1 MVTSDDEY
9 DFDDLVLDER
19 TLAVLDATERDLVA
33 AIPSTSHP
41 RSPAEQPP
49 TKRLKTNDGWVP
61 LQQQPHKRS
70 SPSKGI
76 PKSRFSLE
84 DTDLPEI
91 TISNGFYSGPGR
103 FFVGSQ
109 QSEPPTSPRALPNNT
124 RGSNV
129 DADSD
134 VVMLPTPSQQGRPLR
149 EASVVL
155 PNDTSRKLPLAQPS
169 LALQSKRERSVPT
182 SNVVSGPRKASIRHA
197 GPSNASR
204 PSTLT
209 RSSSFSDAMRA
220 AVRSALSEVDSP
232 AIRRSASAASS
243 DSPSSQA
250 AAPRAHLQEPV
261 PNPPQATVHSRLE
274 RFSHSQRRERSLPPQ
289 YLQPH
294 RPPSQHE
301 ASGAQLVR
309 VSQTVRR
316 RQRTPLDQIVMLIGD
331 LFAFQDESETLRS
344 QVEEVRSAFP
354 AYFPLANFCYIA

>member
-1 MVTSDDEY
+1 MVSSDDEY
-9 DFDDLVLDER
+9 GFDDLVLDER
-19 TLAVLDATERDLVA
+19 TLAVLDATERELVA
-33 AIPSTSHP
+33 AIPSISHP
-41 RSPAEQPP
+41 RSPAEQQP

-124 RGSNV
+124 RGSTV
-129 DADSD
+129 DTDSD
-134 VVMLPTPSQQGRPLR
+134 VIMLPTPSQQGHPLR
-149 EASVVL
+149 ESSVVL

-169 LALQSKRERSVPT
+169 LALQSNRERNVPT
-182 SNVVSGPRKASIRHA
+182 SSVVSGPRKAPIRHA

-220 AVRSALSEVDSP
+220 AVRSALSEADNP
-232 AIRRSASAASS
+232 AIRRSSSAASS
-243 DSPSSQA
+243 DSPSSQV
-250 AAPRAHLQEPV
+250 AAPRAQVQEPV
-261 PNPPQATVHSRLE
+261 PNPPQAAVHSRLE
-274 RFSHSQRRERSLPPQ
+274 RFSQSQRRERSLPPQ
-289 YLQPH
+289 YLQLH
-294 RPPSQHE
+294 SE
-301 ASGAQLVR
+301 ASGAQPVR
-309 VSQTVRR
+309 ASQ
-316 RQRTPLDQIVMLIGD
+316 DGN
-331 LFAFQDESETLRS
+331 ETLRS
-344 QVEEVRSAFP
+344 LVEEVRSACPGIF
-354 AYFPLANFCYIA
+354 LVLISVT

>member
-9 DFDDLVLDER
+9 GFDDLVLDER

-41 RSPAEQPP
+41 RSPAEQQP

-109 QSEPPTSPRALPNNT
+109 QSEPPTSPRAMLNNP
-124 RGSNV
+124 RGSTA

-134 VVMLPTPSQQGRPLR
+134 VVMLPTPPQHGHPLR

-155 PNDTSRKLPLAQPS
+155 PNDTSRKPPLAPN
-169 LALQSKRERSVPT
+169 LALQSNRERNVHT
-182 SNVVSGPRKASIRHA
+182 SNDVSGPIKAPIRHA
-197 GPSNASR
+197 GPSNTSR

-220 AVRSALSEVDSP
+220 AVRSALSEADSP
-232 AIRRSASAASS
+232 AIRRSSSAALS
-243 DSPSSQA
+243 DTPSSQA
-250 AAPRAHLQEPV
+250 AAPRSHVQESTR
-261 PNPPQATVHSRLE
+261 NLPQVVVHSRLE

-289 YLQPH
+289 HLQPH
-294 RPPSQHE
+294 GAPSQHE
-301 ASGAQLVR
+301 ASGVQPVR
-309 VSQTVRR
+309 GSQIVR
-316 RQRTPLDQIVMLIGD
+316 QPQHTSLDQTTMLTGD
-331 LFAFQDESETLRS
+331 LFAFQDENETLKS
-344 QVEEVRSAFP
+344 QLEEVCSACP
-354 AYFPLANFCYIA
+354 AIFLSLISVT

>member
-41 RSPAEQPP
+41 RSPAEQQP

-109 QSEPPTSPRALPNNT
+109 QSEPPTTSPRALPTNT
-124 RGSNV
+124 RGSTV

-134 VVMLPTPSQQGRPLR
+134 IVMLPTPSQQGHPLR

-155 PNDTSRKLPLAQPS
+155 PNDTSRKSHLAQPS
-169 LALQSKRERSVPT
+169 LALQSNRERNVPT
-182 SNVVSGPRKASIRHA
+182 SNVVSGPRKAPIRHA

-204 PSTLT
+204 SSTLT

-232 AIRRSASAASS
+232 AIQRSSSAASS

-261 PNPPQATVHSRLE
+261 PTPPQATVHSRLE

-289 YLQPH
+289 NLQPH

-301 ASGAQLVR
+301 ASRTQLAR
-309 VSQTVRR
+309 VSQMV
-316 RQRTPLDQIVMLIGD
+316 RQRQRIPLDQTIMLIGD
-331 LFAFQDESETLRS
+331 LFAFQAENETLRS
-344 QVEEVRSAFP
+344 HLEEVRSACP
-354 AYFPLANFCYIA
+354 AISLSLISVT

>member
-1 MVTSDDEY
+1 MVSSDDEY
-9 DFDDLVLDER
+9 GFDDLVLDER
-19 TLAVLDATERDLVA
+19 TLAVLDATERELVA
-33 AIPSTSHP
+33 AIPSISHP
-41 RSPAEQPP
+41 RSPAEQQP

-61 LQQQPHKRS
+61 LLQQPHKRL

-124 RGSNV
+124 RGSTV

-134 VVMLPTPSQQGRPLR
+134 VIMLPTPSQQGHPLR
-149 EASVVL
+149 ESSVVL

-169 LALQSKRERSVPT
+169 LALQSNGERNVPT
-182 SNVVSGPRKASIRHA
+182 NSVVSGPRKAPIRHA

-220 AVRSALSEVDSP
+220 AVRSALSEAHNP
-232 AIRRSASAASS
+232 AIRRSSSAASS
-243 DSPSSQA
+243 DSPSSQV
-250 AAPRAHLQEPV
+250 AAPRAQLQEPV
-261 PNPPQATVHSRLE
+261 PNPPQAAVHSRHE
-274 RFSHSQRRERSLPPQ
+274 RFSQSQRRERSLPPQ
-289 YLQPH
+289 YLQLH
-294 RPPSQHE
+294 SE
-301 ASGAQLVR
+301 ASGAQPVR
-309 VSQTVRR
+309 ASQ
-316 RQRTPLDQIVMLIGD
+316 DGN
-331 LFAFQDESETLRS
+331 ETLRPL
-344 QVEEVRSAFP
+344 VEEVRSAYP
-354 AYFPLANFCYIA
+354 VISLSLISVT

>member
-1 MVTSDDEY
+1 MVSSDDEY
-9 DFDDLVLDER
+9 GFDDLVLDER
-19 TLAVLDATERDLVA
+19 TLAVLDATERELVA

-41 RSPAEQPP
+41 RSPAEQQP

-61 LQQQPHKRS
+61 LQPQSHKRP

-124 RGSNV
+124 RGSTA

-134 VVMLPTPSQQGRPLR
+134 VIMLPTPSQQGHLLR
-149 EASVVL
+149 EASAVL
-155 PNDTSRKLPLAQPS
+155 PNDTSRKLPRAQPS
-169 LALQSKRERSVPT
+169 LALQSNRERNVPT
-182 SNVVSGPRKASIRHA
+182 SNVVSGLRKAPSRHA

-220 AVRSALSEVDSP
+220 AVRSALSEADSP
-232 AIRRSASAASS
+232 AIQRSTSAASS
-243 DSPSSQA
+243 DSPSPQA
-250 AAPRAHLQEPV
+250 VAPRAHLQEPV
-261 PNPPQATVHSRLE
+261 SNPPQQAAVHSLLE

-294 RPPSQHE
+294 RPPSQHGRG
-301 ASGAQLVR
+301 GAHSIR
-309 VSQTVRR
+309 VSQIVR
-316 RQRTPLDQIVMLIGD
+316 QCLRTPLDQTIMLIGD
-331 LFAFQDESETLRS
+331 LFASQDENETLRS
-344 QVEEVRSAFP
+344 QLEEARSACP
-354 AYFPLANFCYIA
+354 AISSR

>member
-41 RSPAEQPP
+41 RSPAEQQPA
-49 TKRLKTNDGWVP
+49 KRLKTNDGWVP
-61 LQQQPHKRS
+61 LQQQQPPKRS

-91 TISNGFYSGPGR
+91 TVSNGFYSGPGR

-109 QSEPPTSPRALPNNT
+109 QSEPPTSPRPLPNT
-124 RGSNV
+124 RGSTV

-134 VVMLPTPSQQGRPLR
+134 VVMLPTPSQQGHPLR

-169 LALQSKRERSVPT
+169 LALQSNRERSVPT

-204 PSTLT
+204 TGTLT

-232 AIRRSASAASS
+232 AVRRTSSAASS

-261 PNPPQATVHSRLE
+261 LNPPQANAQSRLE
-274 RFSHSQRRERSLPPQ
+274 RFSYSQRREQSLPPQ

-309 VSQTVRR
+309 VSHMVRR
-316 RQRTPLDQIVMLIGD
+316 RLWTRP
-331 LFAFQDESETLRS
+331 S
-344 QVEEVRSAFP
+344 
-354 AYFPLANFCYIA
+354 C